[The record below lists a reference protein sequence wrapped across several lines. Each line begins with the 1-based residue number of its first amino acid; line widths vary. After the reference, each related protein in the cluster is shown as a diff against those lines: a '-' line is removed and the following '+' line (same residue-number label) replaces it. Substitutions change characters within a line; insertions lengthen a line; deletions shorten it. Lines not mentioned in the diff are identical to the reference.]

1 MLKWISAII
10 LSVCLLV
17 SAWYF
22 QQAWVDFRAQGQK
35 LAQLKARVAQLQQ
48 AKRGQ
53 QQQIEKLRSWNALLE
68 RVKASKFNPDEW
80 LVIPVNIARQLEW
93 KDFQQLMFLVSNGNS
108 KDAGYW
114 FRPRQ
119 LKVTRA
125 SSPAVTKTKAN
136 KNSPQVS
143 ANMLSVS
150 LSGDFLLK
158 K

>member
-1 MLKWISAII
+1 MFRWITTII

-17 SAWYF
+17 SAWFF
-22 QQAWVDFRAQGQK
+22 QQAWVDFRIQGQK

-48 AKRGQ
+48 AKREQ
-53 QQQIEKLRSWNALLE
+53 QQQIERLRRWNALWE
-68 RVKASKFNPDEW
+68 QVKASKFNPDDW
-80 LVIPVNIARQLEW
+80 LVIPVNIGRQLEW

-108 KDAGYW
+108 EDAGYW

-125 SSPAVTKTKAN
+125 SSPTVTKTKAE
-136 KNSPQVS
+136 KNSPLAS

>member
-1 MLKWISAII
+1 MFRWITTII

-17 SAWYF
+17 SAWFF
-22 QQAWVDFRAQGQK
+22 QQAWVDFRTQGQK
-35 LAQLKARVAQLQQ
+35 LAQLKARVTQLQQ
-48 AKRGQ
+48 AKREQ
-53 QQQIEKLRSWNALLE
+53 QQQIERLRRWNALWGQ
-68 RVKASKFNPDEW
+68 VKASKFNPDNW
-80 LVIPVNIARQLEW
+80 LVTPVNIRRQLEW

-108 KDAGYW
+108 EEAGYW

-125 SSPAVTKTKAN
+125 TSPAATKTKAD
-136 KNSPQVS
+136 KKSPLAK